1 MDEKRAMFRQACEP
15 YVSKYGEKMIEE
27 FCRYWCEADTKGVM
41 ACEKAKKKKGTFEI
55 GGRLATW
62 ASKDYNKPSAPTT
75 QRPTPQPK
83 SGKTPWEALGLT
95 YEQYQE
101 VVIKGQAK

>member
-1 MDEKRAMFRQACEP
+1 MDEKRALFRQSCEP
-15 YVSKYGEKMIEE
+15 YVQKYGVQMIEA
-27 FCRYWCEADTKGVM
+27 FCRYWCEADSKGVM

-62 ASKDYNKPSAPTT
+62 ASKDYNRPSIPPKPAT
-75 QRPTPQPK
+75 QPK
-83 SGKTPWEALGLT
+83 SSKTAWEALGLT

-101 VVIKGQAK
+101 VVLKGKNK